1 MLTFN
6 VRIKRIVIPKTM
18 YKLHIHKHSRLTHE
32 TSANFKMKE

>member
-18 YKLHIHKHSRLTHE
+18 YKLHIQTHE